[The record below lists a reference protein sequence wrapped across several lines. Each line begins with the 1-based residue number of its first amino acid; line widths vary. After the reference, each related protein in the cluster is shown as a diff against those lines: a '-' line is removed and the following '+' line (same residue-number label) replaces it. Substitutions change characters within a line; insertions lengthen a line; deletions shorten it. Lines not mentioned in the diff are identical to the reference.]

1 MPEESELPPEA
12 QSLNPLERAE
22 RGALLKEIELHHG
35 NISRVA
41 QKLGIGRNTLYRKMR
56 RLGITLPPRH

>member
-1 MPEESELPPEA
+1 MPPEA
-12 QSLNPLERAE
+12 QGLNPLERAE

-35 NISRVA
+35 TISRVA
-41 QKLGIGRNTLYRKMR
+41 HKLGIGRNTLYRKMR